1 MRAGKKIIE
10 LALMLFILSGVA
22 LAQDSQSN
30 NLAERQ
36 KAPTV
41 LGGSGLF
48 NTFSTRTLARGE
60 WNFALFW
67 NNFDR
72 DPGDIDVNQVP
83 FNFTVGLTNRWE
95 LWVDWVAWQQTTSRT
110 PFLLSGYQYNAV
122 RFFGDPFDILGP
134 PVGGNGSA
142 AFFPGTGA
150 TGGGILPVLGR
161 FGTPEGSDGSNIIS
175 PGGAGRPAALGL
187 GPAIITDRPSF
198 YNDLPFFGE
207 VDFVGFDGLGRP
219 LLSLRQSSNGTGDVY
234 VGSKYKIIDPNKN
247 WFSIALG
254 GYLKI
259 PVSRSDSARAR
270 GRTSGEYEYGPVL
283 MLGQEFADHRFRVY
297 ENIGYIHTGDIEQ
310 RGVKVLDL
318 RDKFLLNVG
327 ASYAVNK
334 HIELVGELL
343 HTRYVGNGTPSL
355 FRNNP
360 VELNLGA
367 RFYFMD
373 GAISF
378 GGAYRRFINSDG
390 PQTLE
395 VLECYMFH
403 PGTEGYG
410 PPRMRCDRERK
421 EFGNGDSNGFVGFF
435 SVGKRKGCPLPPVPT
450 CTLEAAPTSVT
461 RGDRLALTVRP
472 TVVGYSDADIVYEYR
487 WEARDGQG
495 RPVTF
500 SGTGQSIDVPTA
512 RLACGRYTVTA
523 IVTATLAD
531 SGFPDECV
539 TSGQTT
545 CAASFEITEPPCPS
559 VTCQIMGAPSS
570 PVRSGDVLRLRA
582 SGGGD
587 TNLRFN
593 WVTTG
598 GRLSTATGTE
608 VIVDTTGLGP
618 GTYTVTVEVATSRT
632 SCDEPCR
639 GANCSVV
646 FTIPR
651 EEIPECKDILVPCG
665 PIFFPFNSA
674 RINNEHKA
682 CLEEISLR
690 LQQDPQAYVVIDG
703 HRDSSERVGISLTR
717 ANNAR
722 DYLVSIGVSAGR
734 ITVRNFGDTCPHPN
748 GDPNLNRRVEFY
760 IVPGDYRSEPPPCVP
775 AEEAIRKMKGCP
787 GGRVITNE
795 SPATERRPPART
807 PRRGTRR
814 PEPVSELEDNDEDT
828 GDGSV
833 ASSTARQVTPVS
845 GAKPPRA
852 ASPATAPATVIR
864 AVRTSASGGVLRI
877 YIDADGAAQFN
888 AFTLS
893 GPSRIVVDIRG
904 VRSLFGS
911 KVIPVDARF
920 VERVRVGQPDPTTV
934 RVVLD
939 ITGQVPYEVI
949 REGSSIVI
957 IVGESGPTAK
967 TSSARTIPATP
978 NQ

>member
-1 MRAGKKIIE
+1 MRAGIRLIH
-10 LALMLFILSGVA
+10 LALMLLILSGVA
-22 LAQDSQSN
+22 SAQNSDTN

-72 DPGDIDVNQVP
+72 DPGDIDINQAP

-122 RFFGDPFDILGP
+122 RRFGDPFDILGP
-134 PVGGNGSA
+134 PVGGDGSA

-161 FGTPEGSDGSNIIS
+161 FGTPAGSNGSNIIS
-175 PGGAGRPAALGL
+175 PGGPGAPVALGL
-187 GPAIITDRPSF
+187 GPAIITDRPAF

-207 VDFVGFDGLGRP
+207 IDFIGFDGLGRP
-219 LLSLRQSSNGTGDVY
+219 LLSLRQSSNGASDVY
-234 VGSKYKIIDPNKN
+234 VGAKYKIIDPNTN

-259 PVSRSDSARAR
+259 PVSREDHARAR

-318 RDKFLLNVG
+318 RDKLLLNVG
-327 ASYAVNK
+327 ASFAVNK
-334 HIELVGELL
+334 HVELLGELL

-367 RFYFMD
+367 RFYLKD
-373 GAISF
+373 GAVSF
-378 GGAYRRFINSDG
+378 GGAYRRFLNSDG
-390 PQTLE
+390 ATSLT

-403 PGTEGYG
+403 PGTEDYG
-410 PPRMRCDRERK
+410 PPRLKCEPERA

-450 CTLEAAPTSVT
+450 CTLEAAPTTVT
-461 RGDRLALTVRP
+461 RGDRISLTIRP
-472 TVVGYSDADIVYEYR
+472 TTVGYTDADIVYEYR
-487 WEARDGQG
+487 WEARDQQG
-495 RPVTF
+495 RPVTI
-500 SGTGQSIDVPTA
+500 SGSGQSIDVPTG
-512 RLACGRYTVTA
+512 RLDCGRYTVTA
-523 IVTATLAD
+523 IVTAVLAA

-559 VTCQIMGAPSS
+559 VTCQIMGAPASTI
-570 PVRSGDVLRLRA
+570 RSGDVVRLRA
-582 SGGGD
+582 SGSGD
-587 TNLRFN
+587 SNLSYR
-593 WVTTG
+593 WMTTG
-598 GRLSTATGTE
+598 GRLSSATGTE

-618 GTYTVTVEVATSRT
+618 GSYTVTVDVATGRT
-632 SCDEPCR
+632 SCGEECR
-639 GANCSVV
+639 GASCSVTFRIGEQPV
-646 FTIPR
+646 T
-651 EEIPECKDILVPCG
+651 CVDILVPCG

-690 LQQDPQAYVVIDG
+690 LQQDPRAYVVIDG

-748 GDPNLNRRVEFY
+748 GDPALNRRVEFY

-775 AEEAIRKMKGCP
+775 PEEAIRRMKNCP
-787 GGRVITNE
+787 GGRVITDE
-795 SPATERRPPART
+795 SPATERRPPSRT
-807 PRRGTRR
+807 QRRGTRR
-814 PEPVSELEDNDEDT
+814 PEPVSELEDDDSDDGDEER
-828 GDGSV
+828 GDGAPNV
-833 ASSTARQVTPVS
+833 STPRRETPVS
-845 GAKPPRA
+845 A
-852 ASPATAPATVIR
+852 AGLARQPAPAAAPATVIR
-864 AVRTSASGGVLRI
+864 SIRTSLMGGVLRI
-877 YIDADGAAQFN
+877 YIDSDGAAQFN
-888 AFTLS
+888 AFALS
-893 GPSRIVVDIRG
+893 GPSRIVVDVRG
-904 VRSLFGS
+904 VRNLFGN
-911 KVIPVDARF
+911 KVIPIDARF
-920 VERVRVGQPDPTTV
+920 AERVRVGQPDPTTV
-934 RVVLD
+934 RIVLD
-939 ITGQVPYEVI
+939 LTGQVPYEVI

-957 IVGESGPTAK
+957 VVGERGT
-967 TSSARTIPATP
+967 TARTGG
-978 NQ
+978 Q

>member
-1 MRAGKKIIE
+1 MRAGKRIIH
-10 LALMLFILSGVA
+10 LALMLLILSGVA
-22 LAQDSQSN
+22 SAQESQTN

-122 RFFGDPFDILGP
+122 RRFGDPFDILGP

-175 PGGAGRPAALGL
+175 PGGPGAPVALGL
-187 GPAIITDRPSF
+187 GPAIITDRPGF

-207 VDFVGFDGLGRP
+207 IDFIGFDGLGRP
-219 LLSLRQSSNGTGDVY
+219 LLSLRQSSNGTSDVY
-234 VGSKYKIIDPNKN
+234 VGTKVNLIDPNKN

-259 PVSRSDSARAR
+259 PISREDHARAR
-270 GRTSGEYEYGPVL
+270 GRTSGEYEYGPIL

-334 HIELVGELL
+334 HVELVGELL
-343 HTRYVGNGTPSL
+343 HTRYVGNGTPNL

-367 RFYFMD
+367 RFYLKD

-378 GGAYRRFINSDG
+378 GGAYRRFLNNDG
-390 PQTLE
+390 ATSLT
-395 VLECYMFH
+395 VLECFMFH
-403 PGTEGYG
+403 PGTEDYG
-410 PPRMRCDRERK
+410 PPRMKCEPEQA

-435 SVGKRKGCPLPPVPT
+435 SIGKRKGCPLPPVPT
-450 CTLEAAPTSVT
+450 CTLEAAPTTVT
-461 RGDRLALTVRP
+461 RGDRLSLTVRP
-472 TVVGYSDADIVYEYR
+472 TTIGYTDADLEYEYR
-487 WEARDGQG
+487 WEARDQQG
-495 RPVTF
+495 RPVTIGG
-500 SGTGQSIDVPTA
+500 SGQSIDVPTA
-512 RLACGRYTVTA
+512 QLECGRYTVTA
-523 IVTATLAD
+523 IVTARLAA

-570 PVRSGDVLRLRA
+570 MIRSGDLVRLRA
-582 SGGGD
+582 SGSGD
-587 TNLRFN
+587 SNLSFR
-593 WVTTG
+593 WMTTG
-598 GRLSTATGTE
+598 GRLSSATGTE
-608 VIVDTTGLGP
+608 VTVDTTGLGS
-618 GTYTVTVEVATSRT
+618 GSYTVTVDVGTNRT
-632 SCDEPCR
+632 SCGEPCR
-639 GANCSVV
+639 GASCSVT
-646 FTIPR
+646 FRIG
-651 EEIPECKDILVPCG
+651 EEPVTCVDIIVPCG

-690 LQQDPQAYVVIDG
+690 LQQDPRAYVVIDG

-734 ITVRNFGDTCPHPN
+734 ITVRNFGDTCPHSN
-748 GDPNLNRRVEFY
+748 GDPALNRRVEFY
-760 IVPGDYRSEPPPCVP
+760 IVPGDYRSEPLPCVP
-775 AEEAIRKMKGCP
+775 PEEAIRKMKNCP
-787 GGRVITNE
+787 GGRVITDE
-795 SPATERRPPART
+795 SPAPAMERRPPRRT

-814 PEPVSELEDNDEDT
+814 PEPVSELEDDDFDDRDEET
-828 GDGSV
+828 SDG
-833 ASSTARQVTPVS
+833 ASNTPTTRQTTPVS
-845 GAKPPRA
+845 GAQPGRA
-852 ASPATAPATVIR
+852 LAPATAPATVIR
-864 AVRTSASGGVLRI
+864 SVRTSLYGR
-877 YIDADGAAQFN
+877 
-888 AFTLS
+888 
-893 GPSRIVVDIRG
+893 
-904 VRSLFGS
+904 RSS
-911 KVIPVDARF
+911 HIH
-920 VERVRVGQPDPTTV
+920 
-934 RVVLD
+934 
-939 ITGQVPYEVI
+939 
-949 REGSSIVI
+949 
-957 IVGESGPTAK
+957 
-967 TSSARTIPATP
+967 
-978 NQ
+978 